1 MFVSVACRHR
11 LARFGTAASS
21 DALANR
27 LKACFEFTELFR
39 GRGAGQ
45 SPYVLKH
52 IGTIL
57 EHFKGA
63 WREFEGRRVYSQ
75 QRRCSF
81 IRRAAAVDVDG
92 DTGDVARRVRG
103 EEEGEVGELEGFLS
117 RLE

>member
-1 MFVSVACRHR
+1 MFRAH
-11 LARFGTAASS
+11 
-21 DALANR
+21 
-27 LKACFEFTELFR
+27 
-39 GRGAGQ
+39 GAGQ
-45 SPYVLKH
+45 LLNVINY
-52 IGTIL
+52 IGTKL

-103 EEEGEVGELEGFLS
+103 EEEGEVGKSVGFLS
-117 RLE
+117 RLEQIGGTTSAAKIAAELLWTRCSATLPPT